1 MKAQRISSKSS
12 AARQNVYGRVT
23 DKIVADLEAGVR
35 PWMKPWS
42 GGHAGERAGFP
53 LRHCGIPY
61 RGINILLLCG
71 EIMEHGYLPRSG

>member
-42 GGHAGERAGFP
+42 GEHARERAGFP